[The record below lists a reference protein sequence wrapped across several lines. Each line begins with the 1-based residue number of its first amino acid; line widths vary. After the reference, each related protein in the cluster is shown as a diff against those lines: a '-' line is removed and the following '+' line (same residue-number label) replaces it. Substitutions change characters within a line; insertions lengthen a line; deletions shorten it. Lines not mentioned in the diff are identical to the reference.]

1 MQVRWTT
8 AAAADLEN
16 IADYLFEKTPENA
29 PRLIREIC
37 GVVSSLRAYPNRGRA
52 GKKSGTRELVLPALP
67 YIVVYK
73 AGSEVLHIAR
83 ILHGARTG
91 HDELTACG
99 VDINRYDD
107 PRGTRLRAASFSERA

>member
-8 AAAADLEN
+8 AAASDLEN

-29 PRLIREIC
+29 ARLIREIC
-37 GVVSSLRAYPNRGRA
+37 DAVSALRIYPNRGRP

-73 AGSEVLHIAR
+73 VAGDVLHIAR
-83 ILHGARTG
+83 ILHGAQQW
-91 HDELTACG
+91 
-99 VDINRYDD
+99 
-107 PRGTRLRAASFSERA
+107 PR

>member
-8 AAAADLEN
+8 AAASELEN

-29 PRLIREIC
+29 ARLIRDIC
-37 GVVSSLRAYPNRGRA
+37 EAVSALRTYPNRGRL

-73 AGSEVLHIAR
+73 VGSDVLHIAR
-83 ILHGARTG
+83 ILHGAQDR
-91 HDELTACG
+91 
-99 VDINRYDD
+99 
-107 PRGTRLRAASFSERA
+107 PR

>member
-8 AAAADLEN
+8 AAASDLEN

-29 PRLIREIC
+29 ARLIREIC
-37 GVVSSLRAYPNRGRA
+37 GAASGLRIYPNRGRP

-73 AGSEVLHIAR
+73 VAGDVLHIAR
-83 ILHGARTG
+83 ILHGAQQW
-91 HDELTACG
+91 
-99 VDINRYDD
+99 
-107 PRGTRLRAASFSERA
+107 PR

>member
-8 AAAADLEN
+8 AAASDLEN

-29 PRLIREIC
+29 ARLIREIC
-37 GVVSSLRAYPNRGRA
+37 EAVFALRIYPNRGRP

-73 AGSEVLHIAR
+73 VAGDVLHIAR
-83 ILHGARTG
+83 ILHGAQQW
-91 HDELTACG
+91 
-99 VDINRYDD
+99 
-107 PRGTRLRAASFSERA
+107 PR